1 MLDEQG
7 EKLRKVDRNLDDI
20 NAATVQTQRN
30 LNNIKSVFGGIRN
43 YFRQV
48 SLQFS
53 LVFANI
59 TLS

>member
-43 YFRQV
+43 YFG
-48 SLQFS
+48 
-53 LVFANI
+53 
-59 TLS
+59 